1 METRNDDSFAVI
13 ENAQDV
19 LKSKLKQI
27 ENEINDSN
35 SNQTAGF
42 GHRTIDERIVNNYY
56 M

>member
-19 LKSKLKQI
+19 LKSKHLKPV
-27 ENEINDSN
+27 ENEINNSN
-35 SNQTAGF
+35 SNQTV